1 METNTAAVVDQSPSI
16 AALAAALAKAQG
28 AIRNAKKDSANPFFK
43 STYADLASAWDAA
56 REPLA
61 ANGLAVAQRV
71 TNSANGVI
79 ITTQLLHAS
88 GEWISDRCEWPVAQK
103 TPQGMGSAITYGRRY
118 AFMALVGI
126 AAEED
131 DGNAASNG
139 NERSQSTQAPA
150 RQMEAAPDPSVI
162 EQAMHA
168 IAAAET
174 TKDLAELVPKMPKVD
189 SVRAAYNAR
198 AKELRTGVT
207 Q

>member
-1 METNTAAVVDQSPSI
+1 METNGMTVDQSPSI

-139 NERSQSTQAPA
+139 RSQSTQAPA
-150 RQMEAAPDPSVI
+150 RQMETAPDPSAI
-162 EQAMHA
+162 EQALHA
-168 IAAAET
+168 IAAAES
-174 TKDLAELVPKMPKVD
+174 TKALADLVPKMPKVD
-189 SVRAAYNAR
+189 TVRAAYNAR
-198 AKELRTGVT
+198 AKELRTGAT